1 MLTSSTTQRDEELL
15 QFLNRVATIDGLGIT
30 LSEENVVGDKFS
42 PTDSDKT
49 TCSVRKRSRSKMK
62 TTSISSQSEEIF
74 LQSLGTVCDTRNE
87 GYWTFEWCHR
97 EEMKQYHVNSEGKQV
112 NAWSMGKF
120 VGSSKMQDG
129 SFVDLYENGQHCDET
144 NEKRKTSVRFM
155 CCQKFDSNAIR
166 WKIVSIE
173 EPEQCTYSVSVC
185 LKDLCDVR
193 RGRMG
198 PGVNAS
204 SSSMT
209 EEQNLPVASK
219 NFDSLLRQMHK
230 QCWVTTLSWWT
241 YVSVTRFLS
250 LSLSISHTKTYTDT
264 KYAFENMCV
273 NIT

>member
-1 MLTSSTTQRDEELL
+1 
-15 QFLNRVATIDGLGIT
+15 
-30 LSEENVVGDKFS
+30 
-42 PTDSDKT
+42 
-49 TCSVRKRSRSKMK
+49 MK

-241 YVSVTRFLS
+241 YVSVIRFLS
-250 LSLSISHTKTYTDT
+250 LSLSISHTKTYIDT